1 MRDTTEVLGY
11 EWSELKFLLT
21 DDEYFSPYYPGFVRE
36 DFIKVA
42 ANETRENTTLTKLFE
57 AQAAQNNT
65 EPLKEVDP
73 FIAQIEYY
81 KKQSEY
87 AAMGT
92 VAVTGD
98 LLVFNYL
105 SKTYAFIIV
114 QIT

>member
-1 MRDTTEVLGY
+1 MLGY

-21 DDEYFSPYYPGFVRE
+21 DDDYVSPYYPAFVRE
-36 DFIKVA
+36 DFYKVV
-42 ANETRENTTLTKLFE
+42 ANETRDNTTLNQLME

-65 EPLKEVDP
+65 EPLKTVDP

-87 AAMGT
+87 VAMGT